1 MDFTEYDEARLI
13 QLAQSGSDGA
23 IAELDARY
31 RGMLVGFATAAI
43 GNHADADEVAQSTL
57 TKAFV
62 RIDQFEAGTSFRSWL
77 LQVAR
82 NTLADWHR
90 TSARYRSAI
99 TSKREVEAMPQTPPA
114 EIGIFEYARRILPE
128 RHYQVLWLKYVDQLS
143 DDQIATE
150 LGQSSG
156 SIRVLL
162 TRVRRRL
169 ADFRVN
175 QNE

>member
-114 EIGIFEYARRILPE
+114 EIGIFEYAAPAQADPPTCEGRRCNA
-128 RHYQVLWLKYVDQLS
+128 KSCDC
-143 DDQIATE
+143 
-150 LGQSSG
+150 G
-156 SIRVLL
+156 
-162 TRVRRRL
+162 RRRRF
-169 ADFRVN
+169 FRASGDAKVG
-175 QNE
+175 